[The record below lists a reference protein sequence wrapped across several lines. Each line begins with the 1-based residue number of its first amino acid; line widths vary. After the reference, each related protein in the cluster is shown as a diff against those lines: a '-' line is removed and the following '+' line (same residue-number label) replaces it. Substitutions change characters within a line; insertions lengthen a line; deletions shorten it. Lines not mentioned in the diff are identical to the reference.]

1 MCEPKDVSSKA
12 YMAKS
17 LALTKCNWMRSKNR
31 AGKKLEGRA
40 NVINP
45 ESLPIPD
52 GGREKFD
59 QYIKDSAAVIL
70 DSDGLLLQAD
80 MLLSFV
86 LDKKGKPSKI
96 TVLQSNCEAC
106 EKEAIR
112 LLKSGTKWI
121 GKTWCCGDSENGVL
135 NHLPDVNCRRIFL
148 RNIKALKLS
157 LLISCNIL
165 QVINHL
171 LPTKEFKSDLYERL
185 PCGIFDINL

>member
-17 LALTKCNWMRSKNR
+17 VALTKCNWMRSKNR

-40 NVINP
+40 NVINR

-70 DSDGLLLQAD
+70 DSDGLRLEVD
-80 MLLSFV
+80 ILLSFV

-112 LLKSGTKWI
+112 LLENGPEWI
-121 GKTWCCGDSENGVL
+121 GKPGAAGIA
-135 NHLPDVNCRRIFL
+135 RM
-148 RNIKALKLS
+148 
-157 LLISCNIL
+157 
-165 QVINHL
+165 
-171 LPTKEFKSDLYERL
+171 EF
-185 PCGIFDINL
+185 